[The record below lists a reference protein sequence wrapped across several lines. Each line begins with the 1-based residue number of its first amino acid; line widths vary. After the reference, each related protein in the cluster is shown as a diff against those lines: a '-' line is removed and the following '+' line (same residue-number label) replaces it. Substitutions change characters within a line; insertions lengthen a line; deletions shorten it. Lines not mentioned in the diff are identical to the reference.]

1 VAEEVIPFID
11 LRATHDDF
19 IEEYFEELRE
29 LFQTCDFIGAS
40 SKRVATFEEQFA
52 AYVGA
57 RHALGVN
64 SGTDALLLALHA
76 LGIGRDDE
84 VILPAFGFIATADVI
99 VRLGARPV
107 FVDVQP
113 DTFNIDPAAVEA
125 AITPRTK
132 AIIPVHLFGQTCD
145 MAAIMAIAE
154 RHHLAV
160 IEDVAQAC
168 GATDNDGRRAGAIG
182 TFGAFSFYPTKNI
195 GAAGDAG
202 MITTNDDALADK
214 IRRFRDHGRTPMG
227 TFECI
232 GYNSRLD
239 TIQAMYLAHKLP
251 DLDDT
256 LLDRIE
262 NAKLYDT
269 LLTELDQSFEVRYGE
284 RRPRVEWPAV
294 PGDLRH
300 TFNLYTIKAPDRD
313 RLRAYLTQCHIQSA
327 VYYSTPLHLTP
338 ALEFLGYKAGQFPV
352 TEDLAARCLSLPIW
366 PGLKRQQI
374 QRVVHAIREFI
385 ENNIF
390 A

>member
-1 VAEEVIPFID
+1 MAETIPFID
-11 LRATHDDF
+11 LRSTHADF
-19 IEEYFEELRE
+19 IQGYLKELE
-29 LFQTCDFIGAS
+29 NLFQTCDFIGAS
-40 SKRVATFEEQFA
+40 SKRVAAFEEHFA
-52 AYVGA
+52 RYIGVK
-57 RHALGVN
+57 HALGVN
-64 SGTDALLLALHA
+64 SGTDALLLALDA
-76 LGIGRDDE
+76 LGVGHGDE

-113 DTFNIDPAAVEA
+113 DTFNVNPEAIEA
-125 AITPRTK
+125 AITERTK
-132 AIIPVHLFGQTCD
+132 AIIPVHLFGQICD
-145 MAAIMAIAE
+145 MDAIMAIAE
-154 RHHLAV
+154 RHKLPV
-160 IEDVAQAC
+160 VEDVAQAC
-168 GATDNDGRRAGAIG
+168 GAATADGRRAGSIG

-202 MITTNDDALADK
+202 IVTTNDDALAEK
-214 IRRFRDHGRTPMG
+214 IRRFRDHGRTTAG

-251 DLDDT
+251 ELDDN

-269 LLTELDQSFEVRYGE
+269 LLAEVDRSLEIRHGE
-284 RRPRVEWPAV
+284 RRPLIERPAV

-313 RLRAYLTQCHIQSA
+313 RLKACLAQRGIQTA
-327 VYYSTPLHLTP
+327 IYYPTPLHTTP
-338 ALEFLGYKAGQFPV
+338 ALAFLGYKGGQFPV
-352 TEDLAARCLSLPIW
+352 AEECARRCLSLPVW

-374 QRVVHAIREFI
+374 QRVVHEVREFL
-385 ENNIF
+385 ENNTFIG
-390 A
+390 